1 MLFLGVTDGVVEGEE
16 WWYPTCK
23 CHVSVTSDS
32 GSYYCKGCVKH
43 VFHMV
48 PRLCGLQSLWLC
60 FWKDNYVYKV
70 SSCK

>member
-1 MLFLGVTDGVVEGEE
+1 MVPMLFLGVTDGVVEGEE

-48 PRLCGLQSLWLC
+48 PRLCGL
-60 FWKDNYVYKV
+60 
-70 SSCK
+70 